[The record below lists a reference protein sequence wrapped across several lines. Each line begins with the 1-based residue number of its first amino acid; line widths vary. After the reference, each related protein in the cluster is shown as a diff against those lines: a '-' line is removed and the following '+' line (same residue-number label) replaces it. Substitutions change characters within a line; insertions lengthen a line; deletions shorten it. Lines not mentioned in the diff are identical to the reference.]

1 MATAPAPTVRPSA
14 EIDPR
19 GMRVIWLLLVAAFV
33 AILNETTMGIAIPH
47 LNADMGIAPSLGQW
61 LTSAFMLT
69 MAVVI
74 PVTGFMLQ
82 RFTTRGVFLTAA
94 SLFTLGTFIC
104 LVAPGF
110 AVLLLGRIVQA
121 SGTAIMMPLL
131 MTTVMNVIPVHS
143 RGRIMGRVGIV
154 MALAP
159 AIGPTASGLI
169 LDALSW
175 RWLFGLVLPISL
187 VALLIGAKWMLNL
200 GEPEDKHIDVV
211 SIILSGLGFGGLVF
225 GLSQLG
231 GKGGETE
238 AMFSVTAIIGIIAAA
253 VVSLGLFV
261 GRQLVL
267 QRRSGALLDLRVFR
281 SFNFTVAVTVMAVL
295 ALSMFGSLTL
305 LPLYLQDVLGLTATE
320 AGLIVLPG
328 SILMGVLAPII
339 GRIYD
344 ARGPRPL
351 LIPGTIAVS
360 GALWFY
366 TTVHETTPVWLLVII
381 QGFISVGL
389 AMSFTPLFSASLS
402 SLRPQLYPHGSA
414 VLNTLQQVAGAA
426 GVSLLITT
434 MSSVAGAQPA
444 HLNEVSAQA
453 VGVQSAFLTAAILS
467 LVAVAGAWFVRRP
480 RQDESDSDDANVAV
494 H

>member
-1 MATAPAPTVRPSA
+1 MTTATLPTERPPSA

-19 GMRVIWLLLVAAFV
+19 GMRVIWLLLIAAFV

-47 LNADMGIAPSLGQW
+47 LNADLGIEPSLGQW

-82 RFTTRGVFLTAA
+82 RFTTRGVFLTAT
-94 SLFTLGTFIC
+94 SLFTLGTLVC

-131 MTTVMNVIPVHS
+131 MTTVMTVIPSHS
-143 RGRIMGRVGIV
+143 RGRIMGRAGIV

-159 AIGPTASGLI
+159 AVGPTASGLI

-175 RWLFGLVLPISL
+175 RWLFGLILPIA
-187 VALLIGAKWMLNL
+187 VAALLIGARWMLNL
-200 GEPEDKHIDVV
+200 GEPQHKHIDVA
-211 SIILSGLGFGGLVF
+211 SIVLSALGFGGLVF

-231 GKGGETE
+231 GEHQTE
-238 AMFSVTAIIGIIAAA
+238 AMFGPAAVAGLLAAA

-261 GRQLVL
+261 WRQLVL
-267 QRRSGALLDLRVFR
+267 QRRDDALMDLRVFR
-281 SFNFTVAVTVMAVL
+281 SVNFTMAVAVMAVL
-295 ALSMFGSLTL
+295 ALAMFGSLTL
-305 LPLYLQDVLGLTATE
+305 LPLYLQNVLGLTATE
-320 AGLIVLPG
+320 SGLVVLPG
-328 SILMGVLAPII
+328 SVLMGVLGPIV

-351 LIPGTIAVS
+351 LIPGTILVS
-360 GALWFY
+360 AALWLY
-366 TTVHETTPVWLLVII
+366 STVGTGTPVAVLTGVQIVMSL
-381 QGFISVGL
+381 GL
-389 AMSFTPLFSASLS
+389 AMSFTPLFSSSLS
-402 SLRPQLYPHGSA
+402 SLRPHLYSHGSA

-426 GVSLLITT
+426 GVSLLIGT
-434 MSSVAGAQPA
+434 MTSVASGQPA
-444 HLNEVSAQA
+444 SVDAVSAQA
-453 VGVQSAFLTAAILS
+453 AGVHSAFVIAATIS
-467 LVAVAGAWFVRRP
+467 LVAAVGSFFVRRP
-480 RQDESDSDDANVAV
+480 PQDDGAPRPAAM